1 VDQLVKDTDIIIH
14 MAGFLG
20 TAETIDEME
29 EAAST
34 NILGTLNVLQA
45 AVRHQKRCVYITIGN
60 DWLNPYSVTKN
71 CSKDLALI
79 LNQYRGGDIVIVRGL
94 NAYGDRQK
102 AYPVRKV
109 FPTFCLQAL
118 KGDPIEIYDEGQ
130 QIIDLVHVR
139 DLARGLVLAGLAPEG
154 VALHQH
160 VIDLGTA
167 KKTTVN
173 YLAELVIKEAHGP
186 DVNWKDYIRYLPL
199 REGEP
204 KDSITL
210 GKIERSVDLINY
222 EPEIRL
228 IDGLKE
234 AFGWYKD
241 HLDLF
246 DEAEYQKYLHA
257 AN

>member
-1 VDQLVKDTDIIIH
+1 
-14 MAGFLG
+14 
-20 TAETIDEME
+20 
-29 EAAST
+29 
-34 NILGTLNVLQA
+34 
-45 AVRHQKRCVYITIGN
+45 
-60 DWLNPYSVTKN
+60 VTKN

-79 LNQYRGGDIVIVRGL
+79 LNQYRNGDIVIVRGL

-130 QIIDLVHVR
+130 QVIDLVHVR
-139 DLARGLVLAGLAPEG
+139 DLARGLVLAGTAKEG

-173 YLAELVIKEAHGP
+173 YLAELVIKEAHGSE
-186 DVNWKDYIRYLPL
+186 VNYKDYIKYLPL

-222 EPEIRL
+222 EPEIQL
-228 IDGLKE
+228 SEGLRE
-234 AFGWYKD
+234 AFQWYKD
-241 HLDLF
+241 HLNLF
-246 DEAEYQKYLHA
+246 DNSEYQKYLHVQS
-257 AN
+257 